1 MALQLSITVMNER
14 LNAIVGAVGES
25 PILKIFTGLPPVNC
39 AAEDDGDVLATFI
52 LPATWMLVASG
63 GTIVKT
69 GTWEDSSADDSGIAG
84 HFRLYDSGG
93 TVCHIQGTVGE
104 NESGADIEL
113 SSVNITL
120 GESISIAS
128 FTIEDGNA

>member
-25 PILKIFTGLPPVNC
+25 PILKIFTGLPPANTD
-39 AAEDDGDVLATFI
+39 AEDDGDVLATFT
-52 LPATWMLVASG
+52 LPSTWMLAASG
-63 GTIVKT
+63 GSISKI
-69 GTWEDSSADDSGIAG
+69 GTWEDSSADDSGLAG
-84 HFRLYDSGG
+84 HFRLYDSEGS
-93 TVCHIQGTVGE
+93 VCHIQGTVGE
-104 NESGADIEL
+104 IESGADIEL

-120 GESISIAS
+120 GESISIAN